1 MPHAPSLALFVASAI
16 VVVVV
21 PGPAVLYITARSV
34 SQGRRAGLVSV
45 LGIQSG
51 TLVHVLAASLGLS
64 AILLTS
70 AVAFE
75 VVRYLGAGYL
85 IFLGIRRLLSR
96 DDEPGRAAPAPERLS
111 KIYRDGIV
119 VNVLNPKT
127 ALFFFAFLPQFVDP
141 SRGATAARFAALGLL
156 FTAIALASD
165 GAWALAASAV
175 GEKLRASRTYRRRQ
189 RIVSGGV
196 YIGLGLAA
204 AAGGGRRR

>member
-1 MPHAPSLALFVASAI
+1 MPHVPSLALFVVSAL

-64 AILLTS
+64 AILVTS
-70 AVAFE
+70 SLAFG

-85 IFLGIRRLLSR
+85 IFLGVRRILSR
-96 DDEPGRAAPAPERLS
+96 DKEADGAGPEPESLS
-111 KIYRDGIV
+111 KIYRHGVV

-127 ALFFFAFLPQFVDP
+127 ALFFFAFLPQFVDA
-141 SRGATAARFAALGLL
+141 SRGTAAQFAALGLL
-156 FTAIALASD
+156 FVAIALASD
-165 GAWALAASAV
+165 AGWALAASAV
-175 GEKLRASRTYRRRQ
+175 GERLRASRAYRRRA
-189 RIVSGGV
+189 RIVSGGA
-196 YIGLGLAA
+196 YIGLGLMAA
-204 AAGGGRRR
+204 FAGGRRK